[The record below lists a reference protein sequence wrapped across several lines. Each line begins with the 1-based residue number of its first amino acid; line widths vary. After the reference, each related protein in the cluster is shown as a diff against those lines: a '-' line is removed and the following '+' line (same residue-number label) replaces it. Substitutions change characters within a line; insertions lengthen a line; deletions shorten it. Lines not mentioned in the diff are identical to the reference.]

1 MTEQYPQGKWL
12 DKGAPSAAGSSGELE
27 GRAVPPVA
35 AAESDESWS
44 GNETVIQA
52 GGGSFAAQV
61 AELWTY
67 RELLRILIWREFK
80 IRYRQTLLG
89 AGWILLQPLLT
100 MVVMSA
106 IFGVMLRVPSHGVPY
121 PIFVLS
127 ALLPWTFFASSI
139 NRACLSLVSNAHIIT
154 KIYFP
159 RILIP
164 ASAVLAGLVDLL
176 VCMVLLAGVFL
187 VYGAAP
193 SWRLL
198 LLVPFTLVLAV
209 VALAFSLWASAANV
223 RYRDLSFVVPF
234 VTQIWMYLTPVIYPL
249 DLVPARYRF
258 LIEINPMTPIVSA
271 FRWAVTGDAN
281 LSPPLVTAVSLG
293 LAGVLLLGGVMFFRR
308 IDRNAAEVI

>member
-1 MTEQYPQGKWL
+1 M
-12 DKGAPSAAGSSGELE
+12 DRGEPE
-27 GRAVPPVA
+27 SRAVPPA
-35 AAESDESWS
+35 EAAEAAIWS
-44 GNETVIQA
+44 GSETVIQA

-61 AELWTY
+61 ADLWTY
-67 RELLRILIWREFK
+67 RELLRILVWRELK

-100 MVVMSA
+100 LVVMSA
-106 IFGVMLRVPSHGVPY
+106 VFGAMLRVPSHGVPY

-127 ALLPWTFFASSI
+127 ALLPWSYFASSI
-139 NRACLSLVSNAHIIT
+139 NRGCLSLLSNAHIIR

-164 ASAVLAGLVDLL
+164 ISAVLAGLVDLL
-176 VCMVLLAGVFL
+176 VGMVLLAGV
-187 VYGAAP
+187 
-193 SWRLL
+193 LL
-198 LLVPFTLVLAV
+198 LYGTPPSLRLALIVPLTLVLAL

-258 LIEINPMTPIVSA
+258 VLEINPMTPVVSA

-281 LSPPLVTAVSLG
+281 PCPPLVNAVSLG
-293 LAGVLLLGGVMFFRR
+293 LAGVLLLGGVMVFRH

>member
-1 MTEQYPQGKWL
+1 VSGGQER
-12 DKGAPSAAGSSGELE
+12 ARSAAGSSGEPE
-27 GRAVPPVA
+27 GRAVPPMA

-44 GNETVIQA
+44 ASETVIQA
-52 GGGSFAAQV
+52 GGGSFASQV
-61 AELWTY
+61 AELWAY

-100 MVVMSA
+100 MIVMSM

-121 PIFVLS
+121 PLFVLS
-127 ALLPWTFFASSI
+127 ALLPWNFFASSI
-139 NRACLSLVSNAHIIT
+139 TRACHSLLSNAHIIS

-164 ASAVLAGLVDLL
+164 MAAVLAGLLDLL
-176 VCMVLLAGVFL
+176 VCMVLLAGLLL
-187 VYGAAP
+187 VYGTAP
-193 SWRLL
+193 SLRLL
-198 LLVPFTLVLAV
+198 FIVPLILVLAL
-209 VALAFSLWASAANV
+209 VALSFSLWASAANV

-258 LIEINPMTPIVSA
+258 ILEINPMTPIVSA
-271 FRWAVTGDAN
+271 FRWAVTGDTIP
-281 LSPPLVTAVSLG
+281 SHPLVTAVSLG

-308 IDRNAAEVI
+308 IDRNMAEVI

>member
-1 MTEQYPQGKWL
+1 M
-12 DKGAPSAAGSSGELE
+12 
-27 GRAVPPVA
+27 A

-44 GNETVIQA
+44 ASETVIQA
-52 GGGSFAAQV
+52 GGGSFASQV
-61 AELWTY
+61 ADLWAY
-67 RELLRILIWREFK
+67 RELLRILIWRELK
-80 IRYRQTLLG
+80 VRYRQTLLG

-100 MVVMSA
+100 VVVMST
-106 IFGVMLRVPSHGVPY
+106 IFGAILRVPSHGVPY

-127 ALLPWTFFASSI
+127 ALLPWSFFASSI
-139 NRACLSLVSNAHIIT
+139 NRACWSLLSNAHIIT

-164 ASAVLAGLVDLL
+164 VSAVLAGLVDLL
-176 VCMVLLAGVFL
+176 VGMVLLAGVL
-187 VYGAAP
+187 LAYGTAP
-193 SWRLL
+193 SLRLL
-198 LLVPFTLVLAV
+198 FIVPLTLVLAL

-258 LIEINPMTPIVSA
+258 LFEINPMTPVVST

-281 LSPPLVTAVSLG
+281 PPPPLVTAVSLG

-308 IDRNAAEVI
+308 IDRNMAEVI

>member
-1 MTEQYPQGKWL
+1 MSGGQER
-12 DKGAPSAAGSSGELE
+12 ARSAAGSSGEPE
-27 GRAVPPVA
+27 GRAVPPMA

-44 GNETVIQA
+44 ASETVIQA
-52 GGGSFAAQV
+52 GGGSFASQV
-61 AELWTY
+61 ADLWAY
-67 RELLRILIWREFK
+67 RELLRILIWRELK
-80 IRYRQTLLG
+80 VRYRQTLLG

-100 MVVMSA
+100 VVVMST
-106 IFGVMLRVPSHGVPY
+106 IFGAILRVPSHGVPY

-127 ALLPWTFFASSI
+127 ALLPWSFFASSI
-139 NRACLSLVSNAHIIT
+139 NRACWSLLSNAHIIT

-164 ASAVLAGLVDLL
+164 VSAVLAGLVDLL
-176 VCMVLLAGVFL
+176 VGMVLLAGVL
-187 VYGAAP
+187 LAYGTAP
-193 SWRLL
+193 SLRLL
-198 LLVPFTLVLAV
+198 FIVPLTLVLAL

-258 LIEINPMTPIVSA
+258 LFEINPMTPVVST

-281 LSPPLVTAVSLG
+281 PPPPLVTAVALG

-308 IDRNAAEVI
+308 IDRNMAEVI